1 MVRPYKPHIPK
12 DVGEIMDQLGFM
24 TLKSPKFIDRTGY
37 FPQQNIDTVFFQLNE
52 GLRLIRGKLG
62 EDLHLKL
69 TDMSDR
75 MRAHFEADPEGKTD
89 DTRKGCAIIREME
102 DLLRQKRRK
111 S

>member
-1 MVRPYKPHIPK
+1 MVRAYKPHIPE

-24 TLKSPKFIDRTGY
+24 MLESPKFIDGTGY
-37 FPQQNIDTVFFQLNE
+37 FPQQNINTVFFQLNE

-62 EDLHLKL
+62 EDLYLKL
-69 TDMSDR
+69 TGMSDQ
-75 MRAHFEADPEGKTD
+75 MRAHFEADPEDKTD
-89 DTRKGCAIIREME
+89 DTRRGCAIIREME

>member
-1 MVRPYKPHIPK
+1 MFPPYKPHIPK
-12 DVGEIMDQLGFM
+12 GVSEIMDQLGFM